1 MSAFG
6 RFEVLLP
13 LRYNDGQPVPR
24 ELLAET
30 AFEIQSRF
38 GGVTWESQ
46 VVEGIWRQGGIEYR
60 DELNRIFVDAEDTAE
75 NRRFFLD
82 LKSKLKSRFQQL
94 DIWLTVHPIEPL

>member
-13 LRYNDGQPVPR
+13 LRYNDGRPVPR

-38 GGVTWESQ
+38 GGVTRQSQ
-46 VVEGIWRQGGIEYR
+46 VVEGIWRQGGVEYR
-60 DELNRIFVDAEDTAE
+60 DELNRIFVDAEDTPA
-75 NRRFFLD
+75 NRQFFLD
-82 LKSKLKSRFQQL
+82 LKAKLK
-94 DIWLTVHPIEPL
+94 